1 MIIYA
6 SEIIWLWGVLNLNAP
21 GEGLINPRVSMCG
34 KNINTTFTVYK
45 DIIYITVLFLLY
57 IYAIVQILKK
67 PFFFLNEKKVTI
79 RVTP

>member
-1 MIIYA
+1 
-6 SEIIWLWGVLNLNAP
+6 
-21 GEGLINPRVSMCG
+21 MCG